1 MPASNVQAFNTAN
14 WNLDNS
20 FLVQLQNPGEAYEA
34 ACPFYVIDHQEGVV
48 VVDTGLSHEMLD
60 DPADYGV
67 HGAAFMEDFLPYI
80 EYDESMHPRAQL
92 ESAGYAPDDV
102 DYLLMTHLH
111 SDHAGHVDLFP
122 DAEVLVRRE
131 ELRHAFW
138 PVPIQDLFYL
148 DGDFVP
154 LRGSEFDVT
163 EVTGEYDVFGDG
175 SVVTFPT
182 PGHSPGH
189 QSVQVELP
197 DAGSV
202 ILAVDAANHREGYE
216 GELAASF
223 AHSLSDSVESIQAI
237 KRRAELADADVYVHH
252 DPDDIGSLP
261 EPPEALE

>member
-175 SVVTFPT
+175 SVVAFPT
-182 PGHSPGH
+182 PGHTPGH
-189 QSVQVELP
+189 QSVHVDLGDEQ
-197 DAGSV
+197 V
-202 ILAVDAANHREGYE
+202 ILAADVAHRKVGYE
-216 GELAASF
+216 NEFQASF
-223 AHSLSDSVESIQAI
+223 NWNLSRSVESLREVKA
-237 KRRAELADADVYVHH
+237 RARQSGATVRLLH
-252 DPDDIGSLP
+252 DREDMN
-261 EPPEALE
+261 ALR